1 MAGGRQPARRGGGGL
16 LLGSTRVNFTYSEPN
31 VNFLEIPNGGFVS
44 SIPHCIF
51 NTNLVMASVND
62 DSKIFLTYLKTVH
75 VKMENL
81 LDQFPLRNGSFY
93 LKTSWRVQRARM
105 LGAVQHQK

>member
-1 MAGGRQPARRGGGGL
+1 M
-16 LLGSTRVNFTYSEPN
+16 
-31 VNFLEIPNGGFVS
+31 NFLEIPSGSFVS
-44 SIPHCIF
+44 SIFHFFF

-62 DSKIFLTYLKTVH
+62 DIKMFLIHIY

-81 LDQFPLRNGSFY
+81 LGPFPLENGLFY

-105 LGAVQHQK
+105 LGAVPHEKRC